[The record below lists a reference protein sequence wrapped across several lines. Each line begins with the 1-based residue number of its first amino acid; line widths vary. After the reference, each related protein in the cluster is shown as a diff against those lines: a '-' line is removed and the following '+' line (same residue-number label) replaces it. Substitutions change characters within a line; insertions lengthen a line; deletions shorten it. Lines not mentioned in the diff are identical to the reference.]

1 MTQEALTNQQY
12 INCLCF
18 VLAFHATLGHVL
30 VYGLDWP
37 RAWVDFRHGL
47 SLDGWPVWPDSSAEP
62 IWMQACSTS
71 YLPGSVW
78 DDASMGHIALSGD
91 PASCSSPGTIFNKGH
106 RELYQN
112 LYILILRNKAAH
124 RVTTCDAVW
133 PYPAHPSSCPSSGNI
148 PTKYTPGPR
157 SLSSWH
163 TCVSDP
169 SIQNIWY
176 SCSSSK
182 KVILYI

>member
-18 VLAFHATLGHVL
+18 MLAFHATLGHVL

-47 SLDGWPVWPDSSAEP
+47 SLDGWPVWPDSFAEP

-71 YLPGSVW
+71 YVRESVW
-78 DDASMGHIALSGD
+78 DDASMGHIALSGV
-91 PASCSSPGTIFNKGH
+91 PASCSSPRTIFNKGH

-112 LYILILRNKAAH
+112 LYSYFKIKLRIEWQPATQFDHIQRILHHVRGPYRAGIRVSLIPPYKMYDTAILR
-124 RVTTCDAVW
+124 
-133 PYPAHPSSCPSSGNI
+133 
-148 PTKYTPGPR
+148 
-157 SLSSWH
+157 L
-163 TCVSDP
+163 
-169 SIQNIWY
+169 
-176 SCSSSK
+176 K
-182 KVILYI
+182 K